1 MYLYTDVILL
11 FLFFFKQ
18 KPAYEM
24 RISDWSSDVCSS
36 DLRRGQRQALAA
48 TPAQIGIAAGDPHRL
63 GDILSRIVEK
73 SAHRRDDRAVELIE
87 GWRVTGITD
96 RSANRDDRP
105 GRPAE
110 VGEVPGLPLTGLQGQ
125 RTCAVLTSRVAQPPA
140 TASLFAQTPP

>member
-63 GDILSRIVEK
+63 GDLLSRIVEK
-73 SAHRRDDRAVELIE
+73 SAHRRDDRAVEMIE
-87 GWRVTGITD
+87 GWRGLGIVN
-96 RSANRDDRP
+96 RSTKLDDRP
-105 GRPAE
+105 RRTTE
-110 VGEVPGLPLTGLQGQ
+110 VGAGPGLRANGRHCLRAGGSGTGELAPSH
-125 RTCAVLTSRVAQPPA
+125 RPVFCLPR
-140 TASLFAQTPP
+140 